1 MLDKKQLAQ
10 IEHLIKK
17 VGNFQIQNQ
26 SKVTSSDIEEKSLNQ
41 LVSYVDIESEKMLII
56 GLKSITPEA
65 GFLTEEKTSNYQ
77 NDHLYWIIDPLDGTT
92 NYLFGHSKYS
102 ISISLYQNKKAI
114 YAQVYVPP
122 DNESFVA
129 NPDGAFLNGNKIVVS
144 KRHHMSKTLI
154 ATGFPYYKFDEME
167 AYTNCLKILMKE
179 TKGIRR
185 MGSAAIDLAYTACGR
200 FDAFY
205 ELNLSP
211 WDVAGGA
218 YIVQQAGGIVSDF
231 ENKENYV
238 FGNSI
243 LAGNSYIHS
252 EMLRLIKK
260 EFS

>member
-1 MLDKKQLAQ
+1 
-10 IEHLIKK
+10 
-17 VGNFQIQNQ
+17 
-26 SKVTSSDIEEKSLNQ
+26 
-41 LVSYVDIESEKMLII
+41 
-56 GLKSITPEA
+56 
-65 GFLTEEKTSNYQ
+65 
-77 NDHLYWIIDPLDGTT
+77 
-92 NYLFGHSKYS
+92 
-102 ISISLYQNKKAI
+102 
-114 YAQVYVPP
+114 
-122 DNESFVA
+122 
-129 NPDGAFLNGNKIVVS
+129 
-144 KRHHMSKTLI
+144 
-154 ATGFPYYKFDEME
+154 
-167 AYTNCLKILMKE
+167 MKE

-211 WDVAGGA
+211 WDVADGA

-243 LAGNSYIHS
+243 LAGSSYIHS

>member
-1 MLDKKQLAQ
+1 
-10 IEHLIKK
+10 
-17 VGNFQIQNQ
+17 
-26 SKVTSSDIEEKSLNQ
+26 
-41 LVSYVDIESEKMLII
+41 
-56 GLKSITPEA
+56 
-65 GFLTEEKTSNYQ
+65 
-77 NDHLYWIIDPLDGTT
+77 
-92 NYLFGHSKYS
+92 
-102 ISISLYQNKKAI
+102 
-114 YAQVYVPP
+114 
-122 DNESFVA
+122 
-129 NPDGAFLNGNKIVVS
+129 
-144 KRHHMSKTLI
+144 
-154 ATGFPYYKFDEME
+154 
-167 AYTNCLKILMKE
+167 MKE

-260 EFS
+260 KFS